1 MKQQATEVL
10 DICIRGS
17 YSGFGVNIATG
28 VDISDSHSKKVSQK
42 STFQNLQTKVQ
53 LSVAQTGG
61 PPEANGFYDWK
72 ACLVANNQTW
82 YVIDH
87 GLQLVPV
94 WDIVLSSHRSDFKD
108 PLKVADC
115 LKDHYTVLNELTA
128 QIQEGELLS
137 IDWEGG

>member
-28 VDISDSHSKKVSQK
+28 VDISDSHSKKASQR
-42 STFQNLQTKVQ
+42 STFQNLQTKVK

-61 PPEANGFYDWK
+61 PPEADGFSDWK
-72 ACLVANNQTW
+72 AGLVANNQTW

-137 IDWEGG
+137 ID